1 MLLKSTFFDVKKS
14 CTSCPNWGE
23 GVGRGN
29 SREAQNKTF
38 FFLEV
43 FPQEIRR
50 WKDQECF
57 WAVKRHF
64 IFIFHLINV
73 YFGTSRSPFFGR
85 SPNSDFWMTRWL
97 KANKV
102 KLVHR
107 VSMIPLKTLKKN
119 LRSPRDWLACQNLL
133 QLLRSLNP
141 LLVFRCRSPSY
152 AYGSCIG
159 YLLNLILDE
168 KRYAYGSCIGYL
180 LNLISDYQLT
190 MKSGMHMAFILV
202 RCCI

>member
-1 MLLKSTFFDVKKS
+1 
-14 CTSCPNWGE
+14 
-23 GVGRGN
+23 
-29 SREAQNKTF
+29 
-38 FFLEV
+38 
-43 FPQEIRR
+43 
-50 WKDQECF
+50 
-57 WAVKRHF
+57 
-64 IFIFHLINV
+64 
-73 YFGTSRSPFFGR
+73 
-85 SPNSDFWMTRWL
+85 MTRWL
-97 KANKV
+97 KAHKV
-102 KLVHR
+102 KLVDR
-107 VSMIPLKTLKKN
+107 VSTIPLKTFQKN
-119 LRSPRDWLACQNLL
+119 SRSPRDWLACQNLL